1 MLKLPVPP
9 ADWYN
14 DPPPKERTVMS
25 EEASTTPLEEMS
37 WEEKLE
43 ELFRNGVQ
51 LSRLGLNLR
60 SDDVQRY
67 GHVWVEATEIALLSD
82 NFIRAMVTALEGRR
96 DAPELARALYA
107 EVDAVIALQRHA
119 LRAVGSSPPSE
130 TNRRKE
136 WIRRWIGPGKRAGD
150 ATHSISGS
158 FREALGDLLPD
169 WAKGTLKVGEELWE
183 IYGKK

>member
-1 MLKLPVPP
+1 
-9 ADWYN
+9 
-14 DPPPKERTVMS
+14 MS
-25 EEASTTPLEEMS
+25 EEANTTPLEEMS

-51 LSRLGLNLR
+51 LSRLRLMRLP
-60 SDDVQRY
+60 DEVQRY
-67 GHVWVEATEIALLSD
+67 GNVWVEATEAALVSD
-82 NFIRAMVTALEGRR
+82 SFLRALASALDGRE
-96 DAPELARALYA
+96 DAPALARALRT

-119 LRAVGSSPPSE
+119 LRVVGSSPPSE
-130 TNRRKE
+130 PNGRKE

>member
-1 MLKLPVPP
+1 M
-9 ADWYN
+9 
-14 DPPPKERTVMS
+14 R

-136 WIRRWIGPGKRAGD
+136 WIRRWIGRP
-150 ATHSISGS
+150 
-158 FREALGDLLPD
+158 ELC
-169 WAKGTLKVGEELWE
+169 GTAHFSL
-183 IYGKK
+183 